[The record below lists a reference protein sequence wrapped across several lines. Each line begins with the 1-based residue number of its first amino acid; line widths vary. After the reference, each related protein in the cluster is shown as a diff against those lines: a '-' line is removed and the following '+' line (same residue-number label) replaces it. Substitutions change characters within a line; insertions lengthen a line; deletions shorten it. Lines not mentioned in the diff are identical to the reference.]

1 MMKNA
6 KDWEE
11 ERKQRVETNRLRDEK
26 IDEQEKEERMLASKK
41 REAMGFSDKNTTGI
55 DFIKDLQ
62 KSTFLS
68 ANSSAAD
75 MVKRKRTF
83 AQREGEIYDKH

>member
-1 MMKNA
+1 MISIYF
-6 KDWEE
+6 
-11 ERKQRVETNRLRDEK
+11 L
-26 IDEQEKEERMLASKK
+26 IFFFLKK
-41 REAMGFSDKNTTGI
+41 KKKKKNTYI
-55 DFIKDLQ
+55 YKLFNFLLKIKNKNLIDLQ